1 MGLVPPRPSPRAWHL
16 TYLPP
21 LSLSHTASPSGI
33 SCVRFLRS
41 RTLFPLCSPPA
52 FPLRPLRPLHPSAP
66 PSERAEPQ
74 ALESRSSA
82 FEARMKDEVR
92 PPPRPLG
99 HSTAS
104 SAATTGGRP
113 PSQRS
118 SSRASAARRRV
129 CLGGL
134 PPSTKI

>member
-1 MGLVPPRPSPRAWHL
+1 MPTIQHTLVLCPKPEARLAVLRQFLKGVKAATVVFFDEKRL
-16 TYLPP
+16 TLLPKI
-21 LSLSHTASPSGI
+21 ASALKQDD
-33 SCVRFLRS
+33 LRVDV
-41 RTLFPLCSPPA
+41 LNEFDD
-52 FPLRPLRPLHPSAP
+52 
-66 PSERAEPQ
+66 
-74 ALESRSSA
+74 LESRSSA

-104 SAATTGGRP
+104 SAGTTGGRP

-118 SSRASAARRRV
+118 SSRASAARSRV

-134 PPSTKI
+134 PPSTKT